1 MLDSKKIKEKSV
13 DSTLFRS
20 STKSVETTL
29 LPVGFVSRNQII
41 EMYGVSQASLTKYIR
56 NNNFPTCRPHL
67 IKSTGKNISTFKESE
82 VSEWFAYKNKYITS
96 DVIHPKL
103 DIDLN
108 LRFLRGQI

>member
-41 EMYGVSQASLTKYIR
+41 EMYGVSQASLTQ
-56 NNNFPTCRPHL
+56 
-67 IKSTGKNISTFKESE
+67 
-82 VSEWFAYKNKYITS
+82 YKRYPS
-96 DVIHPKL
+96 L
-103 DIDLN
+103 
-108 LRFLRGQI
+108 

>member
-1 MLDSKKIKEKSV
+1 MLDSKKIKAKSV
-13 DSTLFRS
+13 DS
-20 STKSVETTL
+20 TL

-96 DVIHPKL
+96 DVIQPKL